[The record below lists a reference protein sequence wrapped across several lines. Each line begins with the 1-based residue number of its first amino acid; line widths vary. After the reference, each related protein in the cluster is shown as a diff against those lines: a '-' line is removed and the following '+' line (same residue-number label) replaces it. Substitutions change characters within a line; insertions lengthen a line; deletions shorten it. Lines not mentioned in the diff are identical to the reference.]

1 MAKDD
6 DELVQSAVRL
16 PRSLLKRLRAV
27 GGERGMGT
35 EIRRRVEWSFEA
47 EAQPATLDF
56 VNLVSRFA
64 ADLENHYGSW
74 RTDPFAFEV
83 FKLGVELLLERAK
96 PKGDPVPHPNPNSLA
111 DEFFEEAVSPV
122 DVAKMFVG
130 WSLLHNQKRG

>member
-16 PRSLLKRLRAV
+16 PRSLLKRLRDV

-47 EAQPATLDF
+47 EAQPATSDF

-64 ADLENHYGSW
+64 ADLEGYYGPW
-74 RTDPFAFEV
+74 RTDPYAFEV
-83 FKLGVELLLERAK
+83 FKAGVGLLLGRDK
-96 PKGDPVPHPNPNSLA
+96 PEGDPIPHPNPDSLA
-111 DEFFEEAVSPV
+111 DEFFEKEEPPIN
-122 DVAKMFVG
+122 VAKLLVG
-130 WSLLHNQKRG
+130 SLLHNQKKG